1 MLNSLKLF
9 LKVKPNDFK
18 LDEWREI
25 LNNKSIRRVLN
36 ICFNVFGMMFDSENI
51 NHIKNGNI
59 DIISIMFNTVINL
72 SLLGQDKN
80 RINISNMNH
89 EKQKIS
95 IISNVFI
102 HKLFSLS

>member
-1 MLNSLKLF
+1 M
-9 LKVKPNDFK
+9 
-18 LDEWREI
+18 
-25 LNNKSIRRVLN
+25 LN
-36 ICFNVFGMMFDSENI
+36 ICFNIFGMMFDLENI

-59 DIISIMFNTVINL
+59 DIISITFNTVMNF

>member
-1 MLNSLKLF
+1 
-9 LKVKPNDFK
+9 
-18 LDEWREI
+18 
-25 LNNKSIRRVLN
+25 VLN
-36 ICFNVFGMMFDSENI
+36 ICFNIFGMMFDLENI

-59 DIISIMFNTVINL
+59 DIISITFNTVMNF

>member
-1 MLNSLKLF
+1 M
-9 LKVKPNDFK
+9 
-18 LDEWREI
+18 
-25 LNNKSIRRVLN
+25 LN
-36 ICFNVFGMMFDSENI
+36 ICFNVFGMMFDLENI

-59 DIISIMFNTVINL
+59 DIISRTFNTVMNF